1 MENLSFNTLAAG
13 WNRIIANGAPNLR
26 KLVSGVIDPGQ
37 IQMQSMAENPT
48 DMTIAFSGFD
58 QALENAER
66 DAPILKKVILA
77 WVKSFVKQLTGSGQ
91 VQIARGDPNTFMIKI
106 TTISAPM
113 AQTSPA
119 PSPPMESIN
128 KGNLVHI
135 SNVRKV
141 NA

>member
-1 MENLSFNTLAAG
+1 MENVSFNTLAAG

-26 KLVSGVIDPGQ
+26 KLVSGMIDPGQ
-37 IQMQSMAENPT
+37 IQMQSIAENPT

-58 QALENAER
+58 QALENSER
-66 DAPILKKVILA
+66 DAPILKKAILA
-77 WVKSFVKQLTGSGQ
+77 WMKNFVKQIAGTAQ

-119 PSPPMESIN
+119 PSPQMESIN

-135 SNVRKV
+135 SNMRKV